1 MSVKLEKI
9 ENTIMRDISDI
20 LRKHAGNKYLQE
32 VTVTAVE
39 ITADLSYAK
48 IYYTVLNDDNFNDV
62 EEALDSA
69 VGFIRTELAKV
80 IEMKKVPE
88 LSFVYDSSIE
98 YGEKIENVI
107 KELNDKKID

>member
-1 MSVKLEKI
+1 MNVKLKTVG
-9 ENTIMRDISDI
+9 NTIMRDISDI
-20 LRKHAGNKYLQE
+20 LRKHAANKYLQE

-39 ITADLSYAK
+39 LSADLSYAK
-48 IYYTVLNDDNFNDV
+48 IYYTVLNDDNFNEV
-62 EEALDSA
+62 EEALDSS
-69 VGFIRTELAKV
+69 VGFVRTELAKV

-88 LSFVYDSSIE
+88 LKFIYDSSVE